1 MRRLKK
7 LGAAES
13 DLLGV
18 YFKQIRSIAEYAVPV
33 WNSALT
39 GEEIVKIE
47 RIQKIACNII
57 LGQNYESYTSALKT
71 LGLEKLSVRRRKICT
86 KFAKKAL
93 KHKKF
98 TKWFRPTPEVI
109 TRTKKPKFY
118 DVVCKT
124 ARFEKSPLSYLTRI
138 LNQLGRK

>member
-13 DLLGV
+13 DLLEV

-39 GEEIVKIE
+39 GDEIVKIE

-86 KFAKKAL
+86 KFAKKAHN
-93 KHKKF
+93 HKKF
-98 TKWFRPTPEVI
+98 TKWFKPTPEVI
-109 TRTKKPKFY
+109 TRNKKPNFY

-124 ARFEKSPLSYLTRI
+124 TRFEKSPLSYLTKI
-138 LNQLGRK
+138 LNQLEKK